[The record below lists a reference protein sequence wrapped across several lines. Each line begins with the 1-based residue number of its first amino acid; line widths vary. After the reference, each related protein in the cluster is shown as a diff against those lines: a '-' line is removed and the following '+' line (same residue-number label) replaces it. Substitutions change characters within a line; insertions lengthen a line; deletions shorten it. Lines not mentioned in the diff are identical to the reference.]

1 MITNLHHK
9 NIYFVKDKQESFI
22 MITNLHHKNIYFV
35 KDKSLGIYKP
45 SLLIVINVIIL
56 YIYYIYI

>member
-1 MITNLHHK
+1 MITK
-9 NIYFVKDKQESFI
+9 
-22 MITNLHHKNIYFV
+22 LHHKNIYFV

-45 SLLIVINVIIL
+45 SLSIIINVIIL